1 MPGIQDLLD
10 GDLIIEDIQ
19 ATDKTGVIR
28 EFAAL
33 LGRTGRIRDEEHLV
47 SVILQRESTTTG
59 IGDGI
64 AIPHGRLKDI
74 PGVIIAFGRSRTG
87 VDFQSMDNKPVHLF
101 FLFVTPE
108 NRPDVHLATLRRLA
122 RVTRSPV
129 LRERLLHASD
139 GLEMQKLIIDEDGK
153 YADTR

>member
-10 GDLIIEDIQ
+10 GDLIIEDMQ

-33 LGRTGRIRDEEHLV
+33 LRRTGRIQDEEHLV

-64 AIPHGRLKDI
+64 AIPHGRLKEI
-74 PGVIIAFGRSRTG
+74 SGVSVAFGRSRKG
-87 VDFQSMDNKPVHLF
+87 VDFQSMDDKPVHLF
-101 FLFVTPE
+101 FLFITPE

-122 RVTRSPV
+122 RMTRSSV
-129 LRERLLHASD
+129 LRERLMHSTD
-139 GLEMQKLIIDEDGK
+139 RLEMQKLILDEDSK
-153 YADTR
+153 YPDTR

>member
-10 GDLIIEDIQ
+10 GDCIIEDMQ

-33 LGRTGRIRDEEHLV
+33 LRRTGRIQDEEHLV
-47 SVILQRESTTTG
+47 SVILRRESTTTG

-64 AIPHGRLKDI
+64 AIPHGRLKEI
-74 PGVIIAFGRSRTG
+74 SGVVIAFGRSRKG
-87 VDFQSMDNKPVHLF
+87 VDFQSMDDKPVHLF
-101 FLFVTPE
+101 FLFITPE

-122 RVTRSPV
+122 RVTRSSV
-129 LRERLLHASD
+129 LRERLMHSTD
-139 GLEMQKLIIDEDGK
+139 RLEMQKLILDEDSK
-153 YADTR
+153 YPDTR

>member
-1 MPGIQDLLD
+1 MPGIQDFLD
-10 GDLIIEDIQ
+10 GDLIIEELQ

-33 LGRTGRIRDEEHLV
+33 LGRTGRIPDVEHLV

-74 PGVIIAFGRSRTG
+74 PGVIIAFGRSRKG
-87 VDFQSMDNKPVHLF
+87 VDFQAMDNKPVHLF
-101 FLFVTPE
+101 FLFVTPD

-122 RVTRSPV
+122 RVTRSAV
-129 LRERLLHASD
+129 LRERLMHAGD
-139 GLEMQKLIIDEDGK
+139 RLEIQKLIIDEDGR